1 MTDPS
6 LQTKNPCAGI
16 HCGTRLIIHNGPTVY
31 LCEKLAIDKN
41 VSAKLSV
48 SNQHASYSN
57 THGLAP
63 EFKKRLWEKLKQAPF
78 SMNID
83 DATNLNTDKVLN
95 VLVRFFDDDTGRV
108 IIQHLASRK
117 VKIANLS
124 AVV

>member
-1 MTDPS
+1 M
-6 LQTKNPCAGI
+6 A
-16 HCGTRLIIHNGPTVY
+16 RLLVY

-48 SNQHASYSN
+48 SNQHASYLN

-78 SMNID
+78 SMNIE
-83 DATNLNTDKVLN
+83 DATNLNMDKVLN

-117 VKIANLS
+117 VNIANSS
-124 AVV
+124 AVVQELKAIMTTNVLD